1 MDKVQEA
8 LEKIQA
14 GEIEVTE
21 AAGLSAEEIDAIVQ

>member
-8 LEKIQA
+8 LEKIQV